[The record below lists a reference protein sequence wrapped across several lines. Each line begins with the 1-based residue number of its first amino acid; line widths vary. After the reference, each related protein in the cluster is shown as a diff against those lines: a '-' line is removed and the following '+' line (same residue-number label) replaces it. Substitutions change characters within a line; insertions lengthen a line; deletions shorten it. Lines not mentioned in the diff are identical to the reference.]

1 MVSGKRVTFYDE
13 HPFDW
18 VPHDSNAAIRSV
30 VSPLLVD
37 LIETLDSRTLVLDVG
52 CGPGRVLGFLAKRGI
67 RCIGTDRSQ
76 VSLKLAVER
85 YGCPGAVGDN
95 LCLPFADHV
104 ADVVISDG
112 VIHHT
117 DDPYTAFAENLRIL
131 KPDGRMY
138 LGVYKSSGR
147 YPLLYTFPGGMIRR
161 ALKHRWGRP
170 MVVVFAMLPY
180 FLVHFTR
187 SKGKRTWAGAHN
199 LFYDYFVTPRV
210 AFLRREAIEQWCA
223 KCEVRIIRYDER
235 PGSNVHSFLLHKKP
249 AAKPREQMWNRTQH
263 SFEEEQG
270 TA

>member
-1 MVSGKRVTFYDE
+1 MASGKRATFYDE

-18 VPHDSNAAIRSV
+18 VPPGTETEIRSV

-67 RCIGTDRSQ
+67 RCIGTDRSS
-76 VSLKLAVER
+76 VSLELAVKR

-95 LCLPFADHV
+95 LCLPFADRV

-117 DDPYTAFAENLRIL
+117 DDPCAAFKENLRIL
-131 KPDGRMY
+131 KPGGRMY

-161 ALKHRWGRP
+161 ALNHRWSRP
-170 MVVVFAMLPY
+170 MVVIFAIVPY
-180 FLVHFTR
+180 FLVHFAR
-187 SKGKRTWAGAHN
+187 SKGQRTWAGAHN

-210 AFLRREAIEQWCA
+210 AFLRREVIEQWCA
-223 KCEVRIIRYDER
+223 TSGVRVLRYEEHA
-235 PGSNVHSFLLHKKP
+235 GSNVHSFLLHKKP
-249 AAKPREQMWNRTQH
+249 AAKPRDQI
-263 SFEEEQG
+263 
-270 TA
+270 